1 MTIAEAPIPRD
12 LDAEQLRDIERFE
25 IAIDQF
31 LKGEIS
37 DDVFRVMRLNN
48 GIYGQRQGGTSQMV
62 RIKLPAGSI
71 TPEQFDVMADLSS
84 EFSRGWGHI
93 TTRQNIQFHFV
104 ELRRIPDL
112 LRRLADV
119 QLTSRE
125 ACGDTVRNVMAC
137 HLAGACPYEKLDV
150 TPWAE
155 AVYRHFVRNPL
166 GQRLPRKF
174 KVNFSGCSTDCGQ
187 AMFNDVGVVAAT
199 RTLDDGTIESG
210 FRVYIAGG
218 LGATPHPALALEDFT
233 SREDLLPTVEAALR
247 VFDQTGNR
255 DNKLRARMK
264 WVVDQLGI
272 DEVRRRVIKI
282 RHTLPASSSWPG
294 GIPAEVRNAGDAPAG
309 RITEGEVS
317 QVGQSTLI
325 NFTSSDPFRR
335 WENSSVIR
343 GAANGTVSAIAYA
356 PLGDITASQF
366 RALAN
371 IQRHFKSDVRLSNRQ
386 NVVFR
391 SLQPSQMRELY
402 DMLDAIGMA
411 QPGAELARDVVACPG
426 ADTCNI
432 AVTQSRGL
440 AKAIGEKLEEEGLA
454 EVGGVRINIS
464 GCTNS
469 CGQHHASDIGF
480 FGAERRAHGKS
491 LPGYQMLL
499 GGYVGEEQIHFGEKA
514 LRLPA
519 KAAPE
524 AVTRVVRRFAAERD
538 AAETFQGWLARSG
551 GATAVADGLR
561 DLDDI
566 PLPDNAPEFFVDY
579 GETGPFSG
587 EVGDSEC
594 AV

>member
-174 KVNFSGCSTDCGQ
+174 KVNFSGCTTDCGQ

-199 RTLDDGTIESG
+199 RTLDNGTIESG

-272 DEVRRRVIKI
+272 EEVRRRVIKI

-294 GIPAEVRNAGDAPAG
+294 GIPAEVRHAGDAPAG

-335 WENSSVIR
+335 WENASVIR

-391 SLQPSQMRELY
+391 GLQPEQMRELY

-524 AVTRVVRRFAAERD
+524 AVARVVRRFAAERS

-566 PLPDNAPEFFVDY
+566 PLPDTAPDFFVDY
-579 GETGPFSG
+579 DETGPFSG